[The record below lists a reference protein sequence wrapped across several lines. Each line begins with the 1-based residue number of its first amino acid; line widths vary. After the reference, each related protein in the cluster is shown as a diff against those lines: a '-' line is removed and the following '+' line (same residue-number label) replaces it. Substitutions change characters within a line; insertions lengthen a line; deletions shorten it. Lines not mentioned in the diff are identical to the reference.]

1 MKSNYFSVMIVTE
14 ERYNY
19 LTIIRQYRDREKS
32 ATMVDCL
39 CDCGNIKLGLIR
51 SNVVSGSTKSC
62 GCMRI
67 QLMSEA
73 SKTHGNYKH
82 PLYKVH
88 KNMVFRCYNENHKS
102 YENYMKRGIKV
113 CDRWLEPDGE
123 GFLNFIEDMGEQPEG
138 MSLDRIDVNGDYE
151 PGNCR
156 WASKSIQAFNIR
168 LRKDNKTGHRG
179 VYKSSCGKKWIS
191 TIRVNSKSK
200 HLGTFETLELA
211 IQARKDAEM
220 EYFGECKS
228 AFESTQLHELRT
240 ELDNLFGDEN
250 E

>member
-51 SNVVSGSTKSC
+51 SNVVSGGTKSC

-123 GFLNFIEDMGEQPEG
+123 GFLNFLEDMGERPDR
-138 MSLDRIDVNGDYE
+138 MSLDRIDVNGNYTPE
-151 PGNCR
+151 NCR
-156 WASKSIQAFNIR
+156 WEIGAKQAWNKRVSSKNTLGVTGVRF
-168 LRKDNKTGHRG
+168 KDDKYESYIG
-179 VYKSSCGKKWIS
+179 VDGKFIY
-191 TIRVNSKSK
+191 
-200 HLGTFETLELA
+200 LGRFLTLEEA
-211 IQARKDAEM
+211 KAAREKADLT
-220 EYFGECKS
+220 YYGEFK
-228 AFESTQLHELRT
+228 FRGGEQ
-240 ELDNLFGDEN
+240 
-250 E
+250 